1 MRQTRYAQTADL
13 RTDGTKWNPGSER
26 LEGDK
31 SDKDNSLKV
40 SSVKQIQESAALFVV
55 SLSVKCL
62 SQYGGIVFIDNL
74 YDYSFRMTVWGR
86 TLPSVSS
93 C

>member
-74 YDYSFRMTVWGR
+74 YDYTFIMTGGDF
-86 TLPSVSS
+86 S
-93 C
+93 